1 MTETFACDDKEQ
13 LVAYLYDEL
22 GDAARARVDVHV
34 RHCDSCAGELAG
46 LGGVRRELAG
56 WSPPDVA
63 LGFSVV
69 STAAAPASRSVWRE
83 VPAWAQL
90 AAAVLVMGIGLAV
103 ANLQVRYGEAG
114 LVVTTGWMTPV
125 AAPVPEV
132 AQAVAA
138 PATDE
143 AWRAEL
149 AALEQ
154 RIRDAMPAS
163 PPLVAASDRAS
174 APAVD
179 TEALLRQVN
188 ALVEASELRQRQELA
203 YRLTQFNRDMEMQR
217 RADLVRIERGVG
229 QIEGRTG
236 AEVARQREMLNYLVR
251 ASQRPQEARG
261 RAQGMRAAGERVDE
275 NDAKRG
281 NRRGSHGDRTGA
293 GRASQRAAG
302 AGRQAGGS
310 DVAPPSDLRD
320 GRGAGA
326 RRGVRRAAAQPRT
339 PRAGARHA
347 HARR

>member
-251 ASQRPQEARG
+251 ASQRPQ
-261 RAQGMRAAGERVDE
+261 
-275 NDAKRG
+275 
-281 NRRGSHGDRTGA
+281 
-293 GRASQRAAG
+293 
-302 AGRQAGGS
+302 
-310 DVAPPSDLRD
+310 
-320 GRGAGA
+320 
-326 RRGVRRAAAQPRT
+326 
-339 PRAGARHA
+339 
-347 HARR
+347 